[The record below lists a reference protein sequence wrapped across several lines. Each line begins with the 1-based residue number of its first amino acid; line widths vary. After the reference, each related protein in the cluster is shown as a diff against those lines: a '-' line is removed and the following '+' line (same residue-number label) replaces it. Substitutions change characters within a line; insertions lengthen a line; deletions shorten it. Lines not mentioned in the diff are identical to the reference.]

1 MFLTISGCFST
12 STEWSFMQVGL
23 DLSSWLP
30 HFAFASFASW
40 LTFIPRASCHI
51 SVESGAKSAKQG
63 SLHWAIQTNI
73 LPISNGIFQT
83 MIYVIKIGLIE
94 VVMNFCL
101 QGFM

>member
-1 MFLTISGCFST
+1 M
-12 STEWSFMQVGL
+12 GL

-30 HFAFASFASW
+30 RFAFASFASW

-73 LPISNGIFQT
+73 LPISLA

-101 QGFM
+101 QGLMRSWL